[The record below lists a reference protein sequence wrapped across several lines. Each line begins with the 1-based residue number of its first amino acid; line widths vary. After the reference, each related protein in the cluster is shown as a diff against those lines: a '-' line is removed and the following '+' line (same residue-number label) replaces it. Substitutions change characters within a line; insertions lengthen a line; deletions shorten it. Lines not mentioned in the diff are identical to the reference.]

1 MAAWTCVI
9 PQFGVRDVPV
19 AQRWYRDVL
28 GLEIKWLWEDS
39 FGSVGRD
46 LVEIFLFATDDPKP
60 SWCSLFVDDVDGV
73 YDAVRERGG
82 EIESALETKPWNVRE
97 FTVRD
102 PDGNCLRVGEGVES
116 PVERPELSVPE
127 R

>member
-1 MAAWTCVI
+1 MASWTCVI
-9 PQFGVRDVPV
+9 PQFGVRDVPA

-28 GLEIKWLWEDS
+28 GLEVNWLWEED

-46 LVEIFLFATDDPKP
+46 LVEIFLYKDDDPKP
-60 SWCSLFVDDVDGV
+60 SWCSVFVDDVDAV
-73 YDAVRERGG
+73 YDAVRRRGG
-82 EIESALETKPWNVRE
+82 DIESELENKPWNVRE

-102 PDGNCLRVGEGVES
+102 PDCNSLRIGRNVES
-116 PVERPELSVPE
+116 PVERPEISAS